1 MGVLEGIRVAEHVA
15 RDTARIVAGSNDAN
29 QRQTVQPRARHT
41 GTVAVRQ
48 PQAVVIPPRE
58 PIDGDA
64 LLNDVHTALERFA
77 VWPKEAA
84 LVTACLYA
92 AHAHGKDAKTGL
104 PCWPYSP
111 KLFFTSAEG
120 NSGKSWMGRL
130 TGKFCPDDKM
140 MVEINKANLI
150 RLIEERATPIVTELD
165 VLVNTGARNRWF
177 TGIANASYEAD
188 QATSRTQNGKR
199 VDIPLQCPMILDGLE
214 SVIKGTGTDLKTLVS
229 RCIIIHVE
237 RAPEGYRPPR
247 FDKAARAVFQF
258 GSVKLGEWLAQLVN
272 FGIEVNDGEYV
283 PIGDY
288 VPDVPPWLGN
298 RAAALWEPL
307 FAVAD
312 AAGGDWPAW
321 ARMACADLEHGGDSW
336 APPADEENDDAAESA
351 YQDTLAAW
359 RTGNAPATPDD
370 EAGDDE
376 A

>member
-1 MGVLEGIRVAEHVA
+1 MSILEAARVAEHVA
-15 RDTARIVAGSNDAN
+15 RDAGRIMGAGDAN
-29 QRQTVQPRARHT
+29 PRQAVPPRVRHT
-41 GTVAVRQ
+41 GTVAVR
-48 PQAVVIPPRE
+48 PAQAVVIPPRE
-58 PIDGDA
+58 PIDGNA

-77 VWPKEAA
+77 IWPSEAA
-84 LVTACLYA
+84 LVTAVLYA
-92 AHAHGKDAKTGL
+92 GHAHGRDGKTLL
-104 PCWPYSP
+104 PVWPYSP

-165 VLVNTGARNRWF
+165 VLVNTGGRNKWF

-199 VDIPLQCPMILDGLE
+199 IDIPLQCPMILDGLE

-229 RCIIIHVE
+229 RCIVVHVE
-237 RAPEGYRPPR
+237 RAPDGYRPPR
-247 FDKAARAVFQF
+247 FDKSARAVFQM
-258 GSVKLGEWLAQLVN
+258 GSVKLGEWMAQQ
-272 FGIEVNDGEYV
+272 VNDG
-283 PIGDY
+283 IGEY
-288 VPDVPPWLGN
+288 VPDVPDWLGN

-312 AAGGDWPAW
+312 AAGGEWPAW

-336 APPADEENDDAAESA
+336 APDDGETDDEREAA
-351 YQDTLAAW
+351 YRAALDGW
-359 RTGNAPATPDD
+359 RNGTATATPD
-370 EAGDDE
+370 EDDE
-376 A
+376 LPFEDA